1 MGSSHGQETHFHS
14 KNADWLVIVEGVVVG
29 GGDGG
34 LVAKSC
40 PVTLW
45 TPWTVAYQAPLFT
58 GFPSQEYWSELP
70 FPPPEDLPDP
80 GTEPAS
86 PALAAEFFTTEPPGK
101 PQQYRQHP
109 INTLLKK
116 VNLSGHLINEV
127 PDFNLF

>member
-80 GTEPAS
+80 GIELGS
-86 PALAAEFFTTEPPGK
+86 PALQVDSLPSEPLGK
-101 PQQYRQHP
+101 KALLMPCPDSTSWASYSHP
-109 INTLLKK
+109 TQLL
-116 VNLSGHLINEV
+116 
-127 PDFNLF
+127 